1 MQRLP
6 LPCRAAAITTTCV
19 GKVLYFVKATPRTA
33 AEEKSLQ
40 ALGLPQKPQRF
51 AIVEAYPVSQAQD
64 GCKVDPT
71 SDWMKAVV
79 AAMKASGVLTP
90 SSNIKQLLNMVKERA
105 AVLRAAKDSQVKL
118 TRRSKESGLRRLA
131 IPLSSNY
138 ACWYHKGND
147 EANWHVQPV
156 VMIDPRRAKVTL
168 KTKDI
173 TAQMNR
179 ALAAV
184 TTTLMYFVYTYSMSN
199 LNM

>member
-1 MQRLP
+1 
-6 LPCRAAAITTTCV
+6 
-19 GKVLYFVKATPRTA
+19 
-33 AEEKSLQ
+33 
-40 ALGLPQKPQRF
+40 
-51 AIVEAYPVSQAQD
+51 
-64 GCKVDPT
+64 VDPT

-118 TRRSKESGLRRLA
+118 TRRSKESGDLHRLA

-138 ACWYHKGND
+138 ARWYHKKN
-147 EANWHVQPV
+147 EQANWHVQPV

-173 TAQMNR
+173 SPQMSS
-179 ALAAV
+179 AMHAV

>member
-1 MQRLP
+1 M
-6 LPCRAAAITTTCV
+6 
-19 GKVLYFVKATPRTA
+19 KATPRTA
-33 AEEKSLQ
+33 AEEKCLQ

-64 GCKVDPT
+64 GCKVDLK

-79 AAMKASGVLTP
+79 AAMRASGVLTP
-90 SSNIKQLLNMVKERA
+90 GANIKQLLNEVKERA

-118 TRRSKESGLRRLA
+118 TRRSKESGELRRLA

-138 ACWYHKGND
+138 ARWYHKGND

-173 TAQMNR
+173 TAQMNS
-179 ALAAV
+179 AMAAV